1 MVIYEKIADNRNYG
15 AKRDTSNIKWIV
27 MHYTAND
34 GDTDTGNANYFATG
48 YRGASAHYFVDDDSI
63 TRSVP
68 DNYVAWSVGGAKWDD
83 CGKTGGGKY
92 YGQCNNS
99 NSISIEMCD
108 TIRDGRIDVTDKT
121 LRNAANLCRS
131 LMYKYNI
138 DINHVICHFDVNGKH
153 CPDFGNGAWIF
164 GERKA
169 FKRFKELVVNGMLTE
184 QDVRNI
190 VKEEIE
196 AALKGY
202 NTKPSSWAA
211 DKKLPDGTVVAG
223 ILTQAKDLGI
233 TDASRPKGY
242 LTREEGAA
250 MALKATKIAEDDGK

>member
-1 MVIYEKIADNRNYG
+1 MVIYEKFADNRNYG
-15 AKRDTSNIKWIV
+15 AKRSTSSIKWIV

-108 TIRDGRIDVTDKT
+108 TVRDGRIDVTDKT

-153 CPDFGNGAWIF
+153 CPDFNNGAWIY
-164 GERKA
+164 GERKD
-169 FKRFKELVVNGMLTE
+169 FKKFKELVVNGMITE
-184 QDVRNI
+184 ADVERIVRNI
-190 VKEEIE
+190 L
-196 AALKGY
+196 AGY
-202 NTKPSSWAA
+202 NTEPSEWAVKEKTI
-211 DKKLPDGTVVAG
+211 DK
-223 ILTQAKDLGI
+223 AKKLGI
-233 TDASRPKGY
+233 TVDGSRPQGY
-242 LTREEGAA
+242 AKREEVFQMLIGFADK
-250 MALKATKIAEDDGK
+250 MGDDGK

>member
-1 MVIYEKIADNRNYG
+1 MIIYEKIADNRNYG
-15 AKRDTSNIKWIV
+15 AWRNTANIKWIV

-108 TIRDGRIDVTDKT
+108 TVRDGRIDVTDKT

-153 CPDFGNGAWIF
+153 CPDFNSGAWIY
-164 GERKA
+164 GERKD
-169 FKRFKELVVNGMLTE
+169 FKRFKELVVNGMITE
-184 QDVRNI
+184 ADVERIVRNI
-190 VKEEIE
+190 L
-196 AALKGY
+196 AGY
-202 NTKPSSWAA
+202 NTEPSDWAVKEKTI
-211 DKKLPDGTVVAG
+211 DK
-223 ILTQAKDLGI
+223 AKKLGI
-233 TDASRPKGY
+233 TVDGSRPQGY
-242 LTREEGAA
+242 AKREEVFQMLIGLANK
-250 MALKATKIAEDDGK
+250 MGDDGK

>member
-1 MVIYEKIADNRNYG
+1 MVIYEKFADNRNYG
-15 AKRDTSNIKWIV
+15 AKRSTSSIKWIV

-83 CGKTGGGKY
+83 CWKTGGGKY
-92 YGQCNNS
+92 YGQCTNS

-108 TIRDGRIDVTDKT
+108 TIRDGKIDVTDKT
-121 LRNAANLCRS
+121 LINAANLCRS

-153 CPDFGNGAWIF
+153 CPDFNNGAWIY
-164 GERKA
+164 GERKD
-169 FKRFKELVVNGMLTE
+169 FKKFKELVVNGMITE
-184 QDVRNI
+184 ADVERIVRNI
-190 VKEEIE
+190 L
-196 AALKGY
+196 AGY
-202 NTKPSSWAA
+202 NTEPSDWA
-211 DKKLPDGTVVAG
+211 KKERT
-223 ILTQAKDLGI
+223 IEKAKKLGI
-233 TDASRPKGY
+233 TVDGSRPQGY
-242 LTREEGAA
+242 AKREEVFQMLIGFADK
-250 MALKATKIAEDDGK
+250 MGDDGK

>member
-1 MVIYEKIADNRNYG
+1 MIIYEKIADNRNYG
-15 AKRDTSNIKWIV
+15 AWRNTANIKWIV

-34 GDTDTGNANYFATG
+34 GDTDTGNANYFATR

-108 TIRDGRIDVTDKT
+108 TIRDGRIDVSDKT
-121 LRNAANLCRS
+121 LKNAANLCRS

-153 CPDFGNGAWIF
+153 CPDFNNGAWIY
-164 GERKA
+164 GERKD
-169 FKRFKELVVNGMLTE
+169 FKRFKELVVNGMITE
-184 QDVRNI
+184 ADVERIVRNI
-190 VKEEIE
+190 L
-196 AALKGY
+196 AGY
-202 NTKPSSWAA
+202 NTEPSDWAVKEKTI
-211 DKKLPDGTVVAG
+211 DK
-223 ILTQAKDLGI
+223 AKKLGI
-233 TDASRPKGY
+233 TVDGSRPQGY
-242 LTREEGAA
+242 AKREEVFQ
-250 MALKATKIAEDDGK
+250 MLIRFAEKMGDDGK